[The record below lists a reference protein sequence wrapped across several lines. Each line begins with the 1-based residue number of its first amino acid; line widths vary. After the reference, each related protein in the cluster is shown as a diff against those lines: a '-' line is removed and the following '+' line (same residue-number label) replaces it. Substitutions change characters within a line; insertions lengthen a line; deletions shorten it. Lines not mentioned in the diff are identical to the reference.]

1 MNSSHDQRP
10 AALITGVSTGIGR
23 ACTEALLGAGWRVF
37 GSVRR
42 QADAEAAA
50 AVLGEGFTPLVFDV
64 TDSAAIAAAAG
75 VVGET
80 LQGRTLGGLV
90 NNAGIAVAGPVAHIP
105 LEEVRH
111 QFEVNVIGQI
121 QVLQA
126 FLPMMGM
133 DPRWQGKP
141 GRVIN
146 VSSVSGRIAAPFMSP
161 YAMSKHA
168 LEALSES
175 LRRELMPYGID
186 VVIVGPG
193 SIQTPIWAKADDIN
207 AEQYAHTGYL
217 DQLKGM
223 RSRMQAFGAA
233 GLPAEDVGRLVLR
246 ILEAVRPRTRYPIL
260 RNRFLMWTLPGLLP
274 RRVVDRMLARRFG
287 LAVRN

>member
-1 MNSSHDQRP
+1 MNNSNGHRP
-10 AALITGVSTGIGR
+10 AVLITGVSTGIGR
-23 ACTEALLGAGWRVF
+23 ACAEALLAAGWQVF

-42 QADAEAAA
+42 QADAEAASA
-50 AVLGEGFTPLVFDV
+50 ALGEGFTPLVFDV
-64 TDSAAIAAAAG
+64 TDAAAIAAAAG
-75 VVGET
+75 AVGEA
-80 LQGRTLGGLV
+80 LGGRTLQGLV
-90 NNAGIAVAGPVAHIP
+90 NNAGIAVAGPAAHIP
-105 LEEVRH
+105 LDEVRH
-111 QFEVNVIGQI
+111 QFEVNVIGQMA
-121 QVLQA
+121 VLQA

-133 DPRWQGKP
+133 DPRWQGAP

-146 VSSVSGRIAAPFMSP
+146 MSSVSGRIASPFMSP

-217 DQLKGM
+217 EHLKGM
-223 RSRMQAFGAA
+223 RSRMQAFGNA
-233 GLPAEDVGRLVLR
+233 GLPAEDVGVLVRR
-246 ILEAVRPRTRYPIL
+246 ILESRRPRTRYPIL

-274 RRVVDRMLARRFG
+274 RRVVDRILARRFG
-287 LAVRN
+287 LDDRA

>member
-1 MNSSHDQRP
+1 MNTTLDERP
-10 AALITGVSTGIGR
+10 AALVTGVSTGIGR
-23 ACTEALLGAGWRVF
+23 ACAEALLGAGWRVF

-42 QADAEAAA
+42 QVDAETAAA
-50 AVLGEGFTPLVFDV
+50 ALGEGFTPVVFDL
-64 TDSAAIAAAAG
+64 TDGPAIVAAAG
-75 VVGET
+75 RVGEA
-80 LQGRTLGGLV
+80 LRGRTLEGLV

-146 VSSVSGRIAAPFMSP
+146 MSSVSGRMAAPFMSP

-193 SIQTPIWAKADDIN
+193 AIQTPIWAKADDIN

-217 DQLKGM
+217 EQLKGM

-233 GLPAEDVGRLVLR
+233 GLPAGDVGHLVLR
-246 ILEAVRPRTRYPIL
+246 ILQAAHPRTRYPIL
-260 RNRFLMWTLPGLLP
+260 RNRFLMWTLPHFLP

-287 LAVRN
+287 LAARN

>member
-1 MNSSHDQRP
+1 MNTTLDERP
-10 AALITGVSTGIGR
+10 AAVITGVSTGIGR
-23 ACTEALLGAGWRVF
+23 ACAEALLSAGWRIF

-50 AVLGEGFTPLVFDV
+50 AALGEGFTPLVFDV
-64 TDSAAIAAAAG
+64 TDPVAIAAAAG
-75 VVGET
+75 VVGEA
-80 LQGRTLGGLV
+80 LQGRTLEGLV

-146 VSSVSGRIAAPFMSP
+146 MSSVSGRIASPFMSP

-217 DQLKGM
+217 EQLKGM

-233 GLPAEDVGRLVLR
+233 GLPAGDVGRLVLR
-246 ILEAVRPRTRYPIL
+246 ILQAAHPKTRYPIL

-287 LAVRN
+287 LGGRN